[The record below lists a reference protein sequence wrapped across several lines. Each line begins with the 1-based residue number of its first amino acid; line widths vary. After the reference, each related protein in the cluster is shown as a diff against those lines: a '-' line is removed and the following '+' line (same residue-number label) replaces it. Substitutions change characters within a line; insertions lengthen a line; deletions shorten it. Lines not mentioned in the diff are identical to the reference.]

1 MSTDTPICGCIEILS
16 GQYVPRCDCGNSGD
30 LMTATMWCAE
40 KNDEPMKDAIRREN
54 ARLREE
60 LSLANG
66 TIDSRDRNIATLQE
80 ELAEAKREY
89 QDACKL
95 VAQMHHAAI
104 GSIQGPIRG
113 VVEDVADVVETHRMQ
128 IAAISTACLMNSR
141 NSEPPIT
148 KEHPYWSPAYE
159 DAVQAV
165 GREMNQRE
173 RAEQAE
179 ARALE
184 YKTEHAAL
192 LGTSQW
198 QETEI
203 ADLRDDV
210 KRLMKIA
217 SECEERALA
226 AEKDAGR
233 YIDKWSHSCNALCM
247 EIDLWIKNCPHCGKP
262 APDAAIGA
270 KHD

>member
-1 MSTDTPICGCIEILS
+1 MITDTP
-16 GQYVPRCDCGNSGD
+16 QTWAD
-30 LMTATMWCAE
+30 MA
-40 KNDEPMKDAIRREN
+40 RELQAAN

-60 LSLANG
+60 LELIRAALTGDDYASLPSDLPTVRMAH
-66 TIDSRDRNIATLQE
+66 TIRADHDKFRNQVRDTCHRAEQTE
-80 ELAEAKREY
+80 KELAEAKREY

-262 APDAAIGA
+262 SIDAAIGA

>member
-1 MSTDTPICGCIEILS
+1 MSTDTPTNAPRSVTGYEDDPFNCPTCGAHDFGLTAPWCKH
-16 GQYVPRCDCGNSGD
+16 C
-30 LMTATMWCAE
+30 MTE
-40 KNDEPMKDAIRREN
+40 EN

-60 LSLANG
+60 LAEVRNALAKSLEWKQQL
-66 TIDSRDRNIATLQE
+66 DF
-80 ELAEAKREY
+80 
-89 QDACKL
+89 
-95 VAQMHHAAI
+95 
-104 GSIQGPIRG
+104 
-113 VVEDVADVVETHRMQ
+113 
-128 IAAISTACLMNSR
+128 
-141 NSEPPIT
+141 
-148 KEHPYWSPAYE
+148 
-159 DAVQAV
+159 
-165 GREMNQRE
+165 QRE

-210 KRLMKIA
+210 KRLMQIA

-226 AEKDAGR
+226 AEKSHMDLIMQVARKWPNESRHETAKR
-233 YIDKWSHSCNALCM
+233 YIMEAENRPWS
-247 EIDLWIKNCPHCGKP
+247 G
-262 APDAAIGA
+262 PDQAAVGA